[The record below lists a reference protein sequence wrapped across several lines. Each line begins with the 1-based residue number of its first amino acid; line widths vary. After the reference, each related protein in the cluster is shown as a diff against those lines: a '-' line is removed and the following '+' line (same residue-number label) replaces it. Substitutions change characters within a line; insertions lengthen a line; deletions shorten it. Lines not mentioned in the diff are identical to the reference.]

1 MKRKNLFI
9 VSAALLLLAFVVGTL
24 VYKSEWIEQSTVAAR
39 PSQEQLRRFH
49 APSRGPSDA
58 KVQIVEFLDPACETC
73 RQFYPFVKTLMAS
86 NPDKIRLSVRHV
98 AFHDGS
104 EFVVRILEAAK
115 KQGKYWQA
123 LEALLASQSDWTI
136 NHTVRTDL
144 VWAPLNGT
152 GLELEQIRKDMNDP
166 DIARVIELDR
176 ADAMSL
182 KVSKTPEFFVNGR
195 QMSTFGYEPLKKL
208 VQEELANSY
217 R

>member
-1 MKRKNLFI
+1 MKRKTLFI
-9 VSAALLLLAFVVGTL
+9 ASAALLLLAFVVATL
-24 VYKSEWIEQSTVAAR
+24 IYKSERSEPPTAAAR
-39 PSQEQLRRFH
+39 SSLEGLRRFH
-49 APSRGPSDA
+49 APSLGPSDA

-73 RQFYPFVKTLMAS
+73 RQFYPFVKALLAA

-123 LEALLASQSDWTI
+123 LEALLSSQPKWTI

-144 VWAPLNGT
+144 VWAQLDGT
-152 GLELEQIRKDMNDP
+152 GLDLDRIRKDLNDP
-166 DIARVIELDR
+166 DITRVMELDR
-176 ADAMSL
+176 TDAMSL
-182 KVSKTPEFFVNGR
+182 KVSKTPEYFVNGR
-195 QMSTFGYEPLKKL
+195 QMTTFGYEPLKQL